1 MNRLA
6 IVTGYLG
13 GIRDRFMVYR
23 EAAGLEVKLERA
35 GRVEGADGV
44 ELLYPAD
51 FEDLEKLRELLRRN
65 RLEVSS
71 INFRSRRSGRWMRG
85 SFSSASAAERR
96 EVGEELE
103 HALKAA
109 LELGCGLVTT
119 CPLTEGSDAPFELDY
134 RRAYQDAAEVFRAA
148 CAAVPEVRLAIEYKL
163 NEPRS
168 RCLFGNAGEA
178 LSFCLLAES
187 PNLGVTLDAGHA
199 LLAGER
205 PAQSAALLAGAG
217 RLFHV
222 HLNDNDGR
230 GDWDLIPGSF
240 HFWDFLEFFYTLKR
254 LGYDNSWYGYDINP
268 KEADPVRHFTA
279 VMKATR
285 SLEAL
290 SERIEPAVM
299 DELQVRRENGA
310 TLTYL
315 LSLL

>member
-51 FEDLEKLRELLRRN
+51 FEDFALLRR
-65 RLEVSS
+65 LLQQHKLTVSS
-71 INFRSRRSGRWMRG
+71 LNFRSRRSGRWMRG
-85 SFSSASAAERR
+85 SFSSASAVERR
-96 EVGEELE
+96 EVDDDLE
-103 HALKAA
+103 RCLERAA
-109 LELGCGLVTT
+109 ELGCVLVTT

-134 RRAYQDAAEVFRAA
+134 RQAYEDAAEVFRKC
-148 CAAVPEVRLAIEYKL
+148 CAAVPVVRLAIEYKL

-168 RCLFGNAGEA
+168 RCLIGNAGEA
-178 LSFCLLAES
+178 LSFCLQVGS
-187 PNLGVTLDAGHA
+187 TNLGVTLDTGHA

-217 RLFHV
+217 KLFHV

-230 GDWDLIPGSF
+230 GDWDLLPGSF
-240 HFWDFLEFFYTLKR
+240 HFWDFLEFFYTLR
-254 LGYDNSWYGYDINP
+254 QLGYEDSWYAFDVNP
-268 KEADPVRHFTA
+268 KEADPVKHFTA
-279 VMKATR
+279 VMQATR

-290 SERIEPAVM
+290 SERIDPAVM